1 METWQI
7 ILIYTA
13 GVVVSAILG
22 SILAVFVFYLM
33 ARFVFKE
40 TVDLASLFR
49 ILYSL
54 TTISNKTHAAYL
66 RIKEELGRPKP
77 IDTQVTTEPII
88 KELFTQPQDP
98 IIKEQFTQIPIPM
111 VETQPAPVQILPEPS
126 LPIVEVDNSLREIV
140 PELLIEFEHNLQ
152 IAREYSGS
160 NLLSLQTNIWDTSQ
174 QEVNNLPVKLQTE
187 LSSLYSTIKILN
199 SLVWFSSEFQRQSNS
214 LEEQYWSLLTIIVR
228 KINELTSLSSPY
240 FKGEPVDSNSS
251 KVPIA

>member
-1 METWQI
+1 M

-13 GVVVSAILG
+13 GVVVSAIIG

-33 ARFVFKE
+33 GRFIFKE
-40 TVDLASLFR
+40 TIDLASLFR
-49 ILYSL
+49 ILYSM
-54 TTISNKTHAAYL
+54 TTISNKTQSAYL
-66 RIKEELGRPKP
+66 RIKEEFRRPKP
-77 IDTQVTTEPII
+77 IDKQVTPEPTF
-88 KELFTQPQDP
+88 EEQFTQPQDS
-98 IIKEQFTQIPIPM
+98 IVEEQFSQLPIPT
-111 VETQPAPVQILPEPS
+111 VETQPSPVQILPEPS

-152 IAREYSGS
+152 IAGEYSGT
-160 NLLSLQTNIWDTSQ
+160 NLLALQTNIWDTSQ
-174 QEVNNLPVKLQTE
+174 PAINTLPVKLQTE

-240 FKGEPVDSNSS
+240 FKEVSADANSS